1 MSIVASGYFQN
12 DPLLVAVEDSKKIV
26 IEGNRR
32 LAAVKALRE
41 RDKYKDLLNNIPVP
55 SPAVLDQIAE
65 LPAIF
70 QTREEAWRFLGFK
83 HVNGPAKWGSYAKA
97 KYIADVHRNY
107 NISLEQIGKQIG
119 DTHRTVQR
127 LYNGLRVVEQAEEN
141 NVFNREDA
149 KKSSFPFSHMYVGLQ
164 REGIRNFLG
173 LDDPSEEND
182 NPVPPE
188 KINALKELCLWMFGS
203 KKEDID
209 PVVRSQNP
217 HLKELDEVLQNRE
230 AIAALRSGESLQ
242 TSLEL
247 TEPRSNIFESE
258 LLSAK
263 RSLIKARGI
272 LSEGY
277 DNSDELL
284 RIAGSIVNLA
294 EDLYEEMERKRKPK
308 RKKRLSE

>member
-1 MSIVASGYFQN
+1 MTAFEKIDVNELNFDFKNPRIIEFGLTSRSTEEDIITLLWDVMDAKEVAMSIVASGYFQN

-141 NVFNREDA
+141 NVFN
-149 KKSSFPFSHMYVGLQ
+149 SSDVRLGFCISPQPNFFP
-164 REGIRNFLG
+164 
-173 LDDPSEEND
+173 
-182 NPVPPE
+182 
-188 KINALKELCLWMFGS
+188 
-203 KKEDID
+203 
-209 PVVRSQNP
+209 
-217 HLKELDEVLQNRE
+217 
-230 AIAALRSGESLQ
+230 
-242 TSLEL
+242 
-247 TEPRSNIFESE
+247 
-258 LLSAK
+258 
-263 RSLIKARGI
+263 
-272 LSEGY
+272 
-277 DNSDELL
+277 
-284 RIAGSIVNLA
+284 
-294 EDLYEEMERKRKPK
+294 
-308 RKKRLSE
+308 

>member
-1 MSIVASGYFQN
+1 
-12 DPLLVAVEDSKKIV
+12 
-26 IEGNRR
+26 
-32 LAAVKALRE
+32 
-41 RDKYKDLLNNIPVP
+41 
-55 SPAVLDQIAE
+55 
-65 LPAIF
+65 
-70 QTREEAWRFLGFK
+70 
-83 HVNGPAKWGSYAKA
+83 
-97 KYIADVHRNY
+97 
-107 NISLEQIGKQIG
+107 
-119 DTHRTVQR
+119 
-127 LYNGLRVVEQAEEN
+127 
-141 NVFNREDA
+141 
-149 KKSSFPFSHMYVGLQ
+149 MYVGLQ